1 MKMEEKDLRPAQLRS
16 FGLILGG
23 MFAVIALW
31 PVLLGGEDLRLW
43 ALMVSGILG
52 LSALVLPGMLRP
64 IYKVWMRLGS
74 ALGWLNTRLLLGIG
88 FYGIFTPMGMVM
100 RLFKRNPLRLG
111 FDPQATT
118 YRVPRSERPGH
129 HMRRQF

>member
-31 PVLLGGEDLRLW
+31 PVLLGGEDPRHW

-64 IYKVWMRLGS
+64 I
-74 ALGWLNTRLLLGIG
+74 
-88 FYGIFTPMGMVM
+88 
-100 RLFKRNPLRLG
+100 
-111 FDPQATT
+111 
-118 YRVPRSERPGH
+118 
-129 HMRRQF
+129 